1 MVRKLVLV
9 AAVAGCSLYAF
20 DNVKLAAIEAELPQ
34 QAAETVRA
42 TKNLFPVSESK
53 MIVIS
58 I

>member
-42 TKNLFPVSESK
+42 TKNLFPVS
-53 MIVIS
+53 
-58 I
+58 